1 MSKVFINEETLT
13 NIGNA
18 IREKTGKN
26 NLISPGSMPEEIRS
40 ITGGGSGDSDESKA
54 QLDAMIERTIT
65 SYSNPTLS
73 KLRDY
78 TFYQCSQLNSINCPN
93 LKSIG
98 KYSLAETNLIE
109 ADFPLL
115 EEIGESGLAGKSST
129 SSSSL
134 TAVNLPLLQKIDSY
148 AFRYNNQITSI
159 TLPSLKQTASTPRV
173 FEECSN
179 LTRLDLGPIEQI
191 YTNWFT
197 DDTNLTVLI
206 LRGSTMASLS
216 KVNAFTNTPIQAGTG
231 HIYVPKD
238 LIDSYKTATNWT
250 TFASQF
256 RAIEDYPDICGEV

>member
-40 ITGGGSGDSDESKA
+40 ITGGGGDSDESKA

-65 SYSNPTLS
+65 SYSNPTLT
-73 KLRDY
+73 KLEDY
-78 TFYQCSQLNSINCPN
+78 IFYQCSQLKSINCPN

-98 KYSLAETNLIE
+98 EYSLAETNLIE

-115 EEIGESGLAGKSST
+115 EEIGESGLAGHSSLG
-129 SSSSL
+129 SSL

-148 AFRYNNQITSI
+148 VFRYNNQITSI

-231 HIYVPKD
+231 YIYVPKD

>member
-13 NIGNA
+13 SIGNA

-40 ITGGGSGDSDESKA
+40 ITGGGGDSDESKA

-65 SYSNPTLS
+65 NYSNPTLS
-73 KLRDY
+73 KLGDY

-98 KYSLAETNLIE
+98 KYSLAETKLIE
-109 ADFPLL
+109 ADFPFL
-115 EEIGESGLAGKSST
+115 EEIGEYGLAGESST
-129 SSSSL
+129 GSSL

-148 AFRYNNQITSI
+148 VFRYNNQITSI
-159 TLPSLKQTASTPRV
+159 TLPSLKETASTFRV
-173 FEECSN
+173 FEGCSN
-179 LTRLDLGPIEQI
+179 LARLDLGPIEQI

-231 HIYVPKD
+231 YIYVPKD

>member
-1 MSKVFINEETLT
+1 MSKVFINEETLI

-40 ITGGGSGDSDESKA
+40 ITGGDGDSDESKA

-65 SYSNPTLS
+65 NYSNPTLS
-73 KLRDY
+73 KLGDY
-78 TFYQCSQLNSINCPN
+78 TFYQCSQFNSINCPN
-93 LKSIG
+93 VKSIG

-109 ADFPLL
+109 ANFPLA
-115 EEIGESGLAGKSST
+115 EEIGDYGLAGNSARG
-129 SSSSL
+129 SSL
-134 TAVNLPLLQKIDSY
+134 TAVNLPLLWKIGGY

-159 TLPSLKQTASTPRV
+159 TLPSLKKTASTFRV

-191 YTNWFT
+191 HTYWFA
-197 DDTNLTVLI
+197 DTNLTVLI

-216 KVNAFTNTPIQAGTG
+216 NVNAFANTPIQAGTG
-231 HIYVPKD
+231 YIYVPKD
-238 LIDSYKTATNWT
+238 LIDSYKIATNWT
-250 TFASQF
+250 TFASQL